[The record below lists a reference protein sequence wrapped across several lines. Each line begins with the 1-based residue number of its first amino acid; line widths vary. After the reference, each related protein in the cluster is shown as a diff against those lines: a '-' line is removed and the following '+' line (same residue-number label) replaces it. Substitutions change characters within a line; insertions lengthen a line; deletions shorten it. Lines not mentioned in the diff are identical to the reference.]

1 MGRQP
6 VESSVDLSKAYAEC
20 RRITRSQ
27 AKNFYYAFITLPR
40 RERQAIYATYA
51 FCRACDDVADGPLPP
66 SEQESKLQE
75 LRGAL
80 ADAYE
85 GRPRGPI
92 MTALKDSA
100 DRFGIDQDYFQEVVS
115 GVSMD
120 LTRSRYA
127 NFEELKSYCYKVASV
142 VGLICIEVFR
152 YDDQAARERAVDLGI
167 AMQLTNILRDVN
179 EDYQQ
184 GRVYLPQDEMG
195 EFGYSDGDLGAGTVN
210 ENFLDLMRFQAGRA
224 REYFDSGSRLIPMV
238 PRRSRACLSVLHG
251 IYGRLLDRMDQQDF
265 PVFNGRFRLGTGEK
279 LLLLLRLWGT
289 SLVAPPYSSN
299 VRR

>member
-1 MGRQP
+1 MATRAI
-6 VESSVDLSKAYAEC
+6 DLGAAYAEC

-27 AKNFYYAFITLPR
+27 AKNFYYAFVTLPR

-66 SEQESKLQE
+66 PEQESKLQE
-75 LRGAL
+75 IRRQLG
-80 ADAYE
+80 DAYD
-85 GRPRGPI
+85 GRPTGPV

-100 DRFGIDQDYFQEVVS
+100 DRFAIDQDYFQEVVS

-120 LTRSRYA
+120 LTKRRYA

-142 VGLICIEVFR
+142 VGLICIEVFK
-152 YDDQAARERAVDLGI
+152 YDDDDARKRATDLGI
-167 AMQLTNILRDVN
+167 AMQLTNVLRDIK

-184 GRVYLPQDEMG
+184 GRVYLPQDELS
-195 EFGYSDGDLGAGTVN
+195 EFGYTEEDLEAGVVN
-210 ENFLDLMRFQAGRA
+210 DSFLDLMHFQADRA
-224 REYFDSGSRLIPMV
+224 REYFDSGTQLVPMV

-251 IYGRLLDRMDQQDF
+251 IYGRLLDRMDEQDF